1 MKILSP
7 SEVKYACHV
16 AAIFMQVY
24 SVVCAVQEEEK
35 KTIFLVICNYTSD
48 WIFAHSLY
56 SSEVFSIWK
65 RKLVIA
71 RHACSM

>member
-35 KTIFLVICNYTSD
+35 KQYF
-48 WIFAHSLY
+48 
-56 SSEVFSIWK
+56 
-65 RKLVIA
+65 
-71 RHACSM
+71 